1 MKVTSHEYEGQP
13 GMVVIELRDDIEA
26 EYGFQVAPGMHL
38 HYAVSDE
45 GKRIPVSIEIEVWK
59 GLVRFEGRSDGGSR
73 NRKDCRDPL
82 RDRVGRGFRGESPG
96 SRRRR
101 QWRSRASKGE

>member
-38 HYAVSDE
+38 HYEVSDE
-45 GKRIPVSIEIEVWK
+45 GERIPVSIEIEVWK
-59 GLVRFEGRSDGGSR
+59 GLVRFEHRRDGRSRFPWRES
-73 NRKDCRDPL
+73 
-82 RDRVGRGFRGESPG
+82 GEPS
-96 SRRRR
+96 SAAMEKSSVERRII
-101 QWRSRASKGE
+101 RA